1 MVKVYASKA
10 GAVIRVDSYGVATD
24 ASPVMVPAEVAK
36 ELIKMPE
43 FRGERESPA
52 PAPDTKPAK
61 GEKE

>member
-10 GAVIRVDSYGVATD
+10 GAVIRVDNYGVATD

-43 FRGERESPA
+43 FRGESPA
-52 PAPDTKPAK
+52 PDKKPAK